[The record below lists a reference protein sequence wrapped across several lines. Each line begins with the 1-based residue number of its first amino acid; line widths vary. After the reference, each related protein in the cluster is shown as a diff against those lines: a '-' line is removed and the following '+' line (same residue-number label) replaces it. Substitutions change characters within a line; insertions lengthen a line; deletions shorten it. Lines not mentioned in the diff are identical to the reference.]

1 MENPRAQTYQE
12 ETKAVTTLRS
22 GKIIDNKNSERTW
35 YMVRTLIFGLQENL
49 SYNSPESILNFSA
62 KSNLMDQFMK
72 AHDYPRKFL
81 EVHALKLK
89 EENVK

>member
-12 ETKAVTTLRS
+12 ETKAVRTLRS
-22 GKIIDNKNSERTW
+22 EFRKN
-35 YMVRTLIFGLQENL
+35 MVHGENFDLGLQENL
-49 SYNSPESILNFSA
+49 SYNSPESILNFWA

-81 EVHALKLK
+81 EVHAMKLK

>member
-12 ETKAVTTLRS
+12 ETKAVTTL
-22 GKIIDNKNSERTW
+22 GVNSERTW

-49 SYNSPESILNFSA
+49 SYNSPESILNFWA

-81 EVHALKLK
+81 EVHAMKPK